1 MRNNVFFCMRI
12 LRSVI
17 LLKNVKDLSL
27 CKSMMTLETRK
38 MTNLK
43 MNLFMMMIRMRKK
56 MKMRMMMWL
65 NAMMSPQIALLKH
78 IPSWWLDF
86 VCMWCLWIQNRIK
99 NTSLKPQRKD
109 HPLYRCICPNK
120 LFVSKTQCRKHFK
133 IVHIQHK
140 TTYLC
145 FNNLKWQLGLSLLT
159 DSMSL
164 KCFKFISIV
173 LTPWSNKLLYWPIL
187 SDLS

>member
-1 MRNNVFFCMRI
+1 MLVLVFSMRRRFFVLQHIVKMIEDLSYLI
-12 LRSVI
+12 LTIFSP
-17 LLKNVKDLSL
+17 KNVKDV
-27 CKSMMTLETRK
+27 
-38 MTNLK
+38 K
-43 MNLFMMMIRMRKK
+43 MNLFMMMITMRRN

-145 FNNLKWQLGLSLLT
+145 FNNLKWQLGLGEERLLSLSSVPV
-159 DSMSL
+159 DR
-164 KCFKFISIV
+164 
-173 LTPWSNKLLYWPIL
+173 
-187 SDLS
+187 